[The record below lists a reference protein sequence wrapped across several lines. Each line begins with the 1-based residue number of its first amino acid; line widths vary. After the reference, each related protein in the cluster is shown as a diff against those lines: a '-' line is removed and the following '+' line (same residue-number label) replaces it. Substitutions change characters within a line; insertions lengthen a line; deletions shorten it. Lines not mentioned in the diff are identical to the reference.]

1 MHLLDCLSS
10 TYFSLAYEK
19 PTAMYYPR
27 ASYILAWLI

>member
-19 PTAMYYPR
+19 LTAIYCLRVGY
-27 ASYILAWLI
+27 AHA